1 MKIKVL
7 LFTILLF
14 SAIALHAQNSIES
27 YSIQVSFDKTV
38 HIIFPSAIK
47 YVDLGSG
54 DIIAAKAPGAENVL
68 RVKAAV
74 ENFCDT
80 TNISVICEDGTFYSF
95 VVRYNS
101 KPKRLNILLRDD
113 NILVE
118 GEHDVSPAVVDKI
131 TRAIYK
137 NNQNDI
143 KYLGCKRYAMQMLVK
158 SIFVYKGLF
167 FVHIVIKN
175 NSNIPFD
182 VEYIRFTIQERRL
195 IKRTARQEIQVN
207 TVKAFNEQRTIEENS
222 IARAVYVLPKFTISS
237 DKIFI
242 VQLIEKGGARNL
254 TIQIESEDFYNAKTV
269 ENLKLR

>member
-1 MKIKVL
+1 MKTVFIII
-7 LFTILLF
+7 FLF
-14 SAIALHAQNSIES
+14 SFNYSGFTQQDSIKKIEME
-27 YSIQVSFDKTV
+27 VSHVKTV
-38 HIIFPSAIK
+38 HVIFSSAIT
-47 YVDLGSG
+47 YVDLGSSN
-54 DIIAAKAPGAENVL
+54 IIAAKAPGVENIL
-68 RVKAAV
+68 RVKSAV
-74 ENFCDT
+74 ENFT
-80 TNISVICEDGTFYSF
+80 EATNFTVITEDGNFYSF

-118 GEHDVSPAVVDKI
+118 GERDVSPAVVDKI

-137 NNQNDI
+137 NNANVI

-207 TVKAFNEQRTIEENS
+207 TVKTFNEQRTIEENS

-237 DKIFI
+237 DKILVI
-242 VQLIEKGGARNL
+242 QLIEKGGARNL
-254 TIQIESEDFYNAKTV
+254 TIQIESEDFYNAKTI

>member
-1 MKIKVL
+1 MNMKIL

-222 IARAVYVLPKFTISS
+222 IARAVYVLPKLTISS